1 MELQIIGAGL
11 LVMLASLSGVLFTY
25 KVAARFLEEKLSY
38 LVSFSAGVF
47 LVTSGALALE
57 VFELADTALMAVLL
71 IGAGYVLA
79 WGLEYLMPET
89 HQHHDADC
97 DHDHQHGNKT
107 SARKL
112 IVGDAVHNI
121 ADGIML
127 VPAFIVS
134 PALGLAVTASVLIHE
149 ALQEV
154 SEFFVLRQAG
164 YSTKRALIINFMVSG
179 TIFIGIGLSY
189 IAVVNHDMEVLLLAL
204 AAGFFLHVVLHDLIP
219 KPHHHAD
226 SVGFA
231 KHIIVLLIGLG
242 VMASVAFAI
251 QGEHVH
257 GEGDHH
263 DEHGEEHV
271 AEEHSEDNHQEAE
284 HQTKTESGTTTE
296 PHTEDMHHE

>member
-11 LVMLASLSGVLFTY
+11 LVMVTSLTGILFTH
-25 KVAARFLEEKLSY
+25 KVAAKFLEERLSY

-57 VFELADTALMAVLL
+57 VFALTDTALLAVLL

-79 WGLEYLMPET
+79 WGLEYLLPEA
-89 HQHHDADC
+89 HQHHEPEC
-97 DHDHQHGNKT
+97 EHDHHGHRT

-121 ADGIML
+121 GDGIIL
-127 VPAFIVS
+127 VPAFLVS
-134 PALGLAVTASVLIHE
+134 PALGMAVTVSILIHE

-164 YSTKRALIINFMVSG
+164 YSTKRALLVNFLVSS

-189 IAVVNHDMEVLLLAL
+189 LAVVSHDLEVLLLAI

-219 KPHHHAD
+219 KPHHHGD
-226 SVGFA
+226 RVGFL
-231 KHIIVLLIGLG
+231 KHVLVLLIGLA
-242 VMASVAFAI
+242 VMSLVAFA
-251 QGEHVH
+251 VT
-257 GEGDHH
+257 
-263 DEHGEEHV
+263 DEHAHGAGAHDDDEL
-271 AEEHSEDNHQEAE
+271 
-284 HQTKTESGTTTE
+284 
-296 PHTEDMHHE
+296 PHE